1 MTLLDMQ
8 RVFSRILTDKA
19 FQQSFISGDVPSPA
33 MYQLTG
39 RELDTLRGLRW
50 DRVGLQAEF
59 LAHRRLE
66 LAFKA
71 LPLTGLLLHGQ
82 LHDQL
87 DRFCAEHPP
96 TPQAASPVSAEAIR
110 LCEFAGKLLAE
121 GTLRPAWAWD
131 LIRYERC
138 VLDLTVSSESAAS
151 AILIAELNADG
162 GWPPADPDDLVPVA
176 GPHAEIA
183 QFSHPLPDLIKVL
196 RSGGLPDD
204 VRPLDPPLLILFYKS
219 ARGPVQ
225 VVRINE
231 ATAALIEACDGD
243 RTIAGVAE
251 QLSRTFG
258 SGAKARMR
266 VAAAIAQL
274 RDAGVV
280 GLRPSKAAAVTP
292 VRSEKSKT
300 LSRTNV

>member
-19 FQQSFISGDVPSPA
+19 FQQSFINGDAPSPA
-33 MYQLTG
+33 IYQLTE
-39 RELDTLRGLRW
+39 RELGILRGLRW
-50 DRVGLQAEF
+50 DRVGLQAEL

-66 LAFKA
+66 VALKA

-96 TPQAASPVSAEAIR
+96 TPQAASPVWAEATR
-110 LCEFAGKLLAE
+110 LCEFAGKLIAE
-121 GTLRPAWAWD
+121 GTLRPAWARD

-138 VLDLTVSSESAAS
+138 VLDLTVSSQSAAS
-151 AILIAELNADG
+151 AILVAELNADVG
-162 GWPPADPDDLVPVA
+162 RPPAGPDDLVPVA
-176 GPHAEIA
+176 GPHAEIT
-183 QFSHPLPDLIKVL
+183 QFSYPLPDLIKLL

-204 VRPLDPPLLILFYKS
+204 VRPLDLPLLILFYKS
-219 ARGPVQ
+219 PRGPVQ

-231 ATAALIEACDGD
+231 ATAALIGACDGD

-251 QLSRTFG
+251 QLSRTVG
-258 SGAKARMR
+258 SGAKARTR
-266 VAAAIAQL
+266 VAATIAQL

-280 GLRPSKAAAVTP
+280 GLRRSSKAAD
-292 VRSEKSKT
+292 
-300 LSRTNV
+300 SRPGPF

>member
-1 MTLLDMQ
+1 M
-8 RVFSRILTDKA
+8 
-19 FQQSFISGDVPSPA
+19 
-33 MYQLTG
+33 
-39 RELDTLRGLRW
+39 
-50 DRVGLQAEF
+50 
-59 LAHRRLE
+59 
-66 LAFKA
+66 
-71 LPLTGLLLHGQ
+71 
-82 LHDQL
+82 HDQL

-96 TPQAASPVSAEAIR
+96 TPRAASPVWAEATR
-110 LCEFAGKLLAE
+110 LCEFASKLLAE
-121 GTLRPAWAWD
+121 GTLRPAWAQD

-151 AILIAELNADG
+151 AILA
-162 GWPPADPDDLVPVA
+162 
-176 GPHAEIA
+176 
-183 QFSHPLPDLIKVL
+183 
-196 RSGGLPDD
+196 
-204 VRPLDPPLLILFYKS
+204 
-219 ARGPVQ
+219 
-225 VVRINE
+225 
-231 ATAALIEACDGD
+231 AALIEACDGD

-280 GLRPSKAAAVTP
+280 GLRQSSKAAAVTP